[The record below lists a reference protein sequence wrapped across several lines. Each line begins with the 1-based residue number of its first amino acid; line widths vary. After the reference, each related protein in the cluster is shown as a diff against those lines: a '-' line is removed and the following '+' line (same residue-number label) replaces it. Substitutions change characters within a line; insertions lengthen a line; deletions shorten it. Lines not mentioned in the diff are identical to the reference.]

1 MKIVVVGGHGLVGGN
16 IVRRLKADGHDVSAA
31 SRRTGV
37 DIVTGAGLDDA
48 LAGAEVLVDAS
59 NSPELEGPAP
69 FEFFSKA
76 IDNLLAAEVRAGVK
90 HHVMVSVVGT
100 DRLDDSPYFRG
111 KALQEA
117 RIRASGLPFT
127 IVHATQFYEFLLQ
140 IVELSV
146 YEQSLRLSPAYI
158 QPVAS
163 ADVAVAMAQLAV
175 QPARNA
181 VIEMAGPDRERLS
194 ELIQRFL
201 TEIEAPYDVI
211 TDANAPYFG
220 AVLAED
226 SLLPGGNTHV
236 CAMGFGAWLNQS
248 EYWGANW

>member
-1 MKIVVVGGHGLVGGN
+1 MKIVVVGGHGLVGAN
-16 IVRRLKADGHDVSAA
+16 IVRRLKADGHDVCAA

-37 DIVTGAGLDDA
+37 DIVTGAGLADV
-48 LAGAEVLVDAS
+48 LVGADVLVDAS
-59 NSPELEGPAP
+59 NSPVLEGPAP
-69 FEFFSKA
+69 LEFFSKA
-76 IDNLLAAEVRAGVK
+76 IDNLLAAEIHAGVK

-111 KALQEA
+111 KARQEA
-117 RIRASGLPFT
+117 KIRASGLPFT
-127 IVHATQFYEFLLQ
+127 IVHATQFYEFLLH

-163 ADVAVAMAQLAV
+163 ADVAVAMAELAV
-175 QPARNA
+175 QPPHNA

-211 TDANAPYFG
+211 TDAQAPYFG

-226 SLLPGGNTHV
+226 SLLPGDNAHV